1 MSKVL
6 EIKRKENE
14 RANDPQKSMK
24 GPKIKE
30 NRKSKDQEKSKGSN
44 KTKARARKEH

>member
-1 MSKVL
+1 MYKVL
-6 EIKRKENE
+6 KMKRKANE
-14 RANDPQKSMK
+14 RENDPEKSMK

-30 NRKSKDQEKSKGSN
+30 NIKSKGPKKSKGSD